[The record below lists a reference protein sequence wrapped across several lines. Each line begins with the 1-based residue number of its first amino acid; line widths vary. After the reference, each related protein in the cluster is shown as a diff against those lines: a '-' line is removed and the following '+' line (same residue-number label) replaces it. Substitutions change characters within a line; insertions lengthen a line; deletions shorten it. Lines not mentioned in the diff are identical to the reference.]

1 VNTREARDLA
11 QSVAALVNSGHAEQS
26 YALLAPVLARRTPFR
41 LLGLVGEAIGTG
53 PPDAVFAFVDYI
65 AAQGTMGGWVI
76 IGSALGQQLDRDLS
90 AAFSRCRS
98 CIVAADI
105 WYATDILGERVPGPA
120 LVTDLGASLTLLA
133 PWREDSN
140 AWVGRAVGVSV
151 HFWAK
156 RSRGAVAQADKAQV
170 LLAFLEPMFEER
182 EMNAV
187 KGVGWGLKTLGK
199 HYSDLTADWL
209 REQLVHQQR
218 PHRALMLRKA
228 LTYLT
233 DEQQSHTTGD
243 AS

>member
-1 VNTREARDLA
+1 VNPREARDLA
-11 QSVAALVNSGHAEQS
+11 QSVATLVNLGRVEQS

-41 LLGLVGEAIGTG
+41 LLGLVGEAIGIG
-53 PPDAVFAFVDYI
+53 PPDAVFAFVDYTS
-65 AAQGTMGGWVI
+65 AQGTMGGWVI
-76 IGSALGQQLDRDLS
+76 IGSALGQLLDRDLS

-98 CIVAADI
+98 FIVAADV
-105 WYATDILGERVPGPA
+105 WYAADILGERVSGPA
-120 LVTDLGASLTLLA
+120 LVIDYEASLTLLA

-140 AWVGRAVGVSV
+140 SWVRRAVGVSV

-156 RSRGAVAQADKAQV
+156 RSRGAVAQADRAQI
-170 LLAFLEPMFEER
+170 LLAFLEPMFDER

-199 HYSDLTADWL
+199 YYSDLTADWL
-209 REQLVHQQR
+209 REQIVHQER

-233 DEQQSHTTGD
+233 EEQRSYATGD